1 MIVNAWDPCSL
12 VGNGCKVD
20 DSMDGFVGRNSLV
33 HEAHAHAILS
43 WCNNRLDWQ

>member
-12 VGNGCKVD
+12 VGIVCKAD

-33 HEAHAHAILS
+33 HEAHAHVILS
-43 WCNNRLDWQ
+43 WRNDRLDWQ